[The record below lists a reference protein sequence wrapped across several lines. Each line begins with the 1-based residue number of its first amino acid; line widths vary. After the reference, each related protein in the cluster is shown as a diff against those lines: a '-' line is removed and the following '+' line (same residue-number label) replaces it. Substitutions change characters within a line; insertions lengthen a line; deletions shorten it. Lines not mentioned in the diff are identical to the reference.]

1 MKLLKE
7 DCEADNSSVAVSCEA
22 DNSSVA
28 VSNKLLVVICL
39 YNC

>member
-1 MKLLKE
+1 MKFWKE